1 MGMKMEIWKRF
12 GKSFSLENVRYLDW
26 STPNAYTYLHHCT
39 NATCVA
45 TLKTP
50 YKRMDRFLL
59 DIGAFADGRA
69 SIFFILPRRKS
80 DKIIDEKLIELLVG
94 ITFLLLFF
102 SVRNVL
108 CSATILFSVNAS
120 EITKVKRKQVSSIAQ
135 VAASKVHTKTHCV
148 RACRWRVATM
158 VATVVV
164 WKTFINTLLS
174 FSKCNFSFS
183 AEW

>member
-1 MGMKMEIWKRF
+1 MCDISIEA
-12 GKSFSLENVRYLDW
+12 
-26 STPNAYTYLHHCT
+26 NAYTYLHHCS

-45 TLKTP
+45 TLNTP

-59 DIGAFADGRA
+59 DIDAFADGRA
-69 SIFFILPRRKS
+69 SIFFILPKRKS

-135 VAASKVHTKTHCV
+135 VAASKVHTKTHRMC
-148 RACRWRVATM
+148 ACRWRVATM
-158 VATVVV
+158 VAAVVV
-164 WKTFINTLLS
+164 WKTFINTSLS